1 MIASA
6 RRMLIGVSS
15 VPHFDAYRRR
25 NVEQIHHTLPGTKKE
40 VDMLRLAKNLS
51 GFTLGAIDGEIGKVK
66 EFYFDD
72 RTWTIRYL
80 VADTGKWLSDRS
92 VLISPYALSDIQTEE
107 TIIHVNLTKVQIENS
122 PAIETNRP
130 VSRQDELLYYPYYGY
145 PSYWGGSSLWGNAA
159 YPQMLELPP
168 GMEARRAAASKHEDD
183 DPHLR
188 SSQDVDGHSI
198 QALDGDVGHV
208 VDLVIDDES
217 WVIRYLI
224 VATRNWLPG
233 KKVLIGTRS
242 VQHISWEESKVY
254 LQLKRETIENSP
266 EYSEELLLSRDYE
279 AKLHRHYDLEEYW
292 QQELAHTHTR

>member
-1 MIASA
+1 
-6 RRMLIGVSS
+6 
-15 VPHFDAYRRR
+15 
-25 NVEQIHHTLPGTKKE
+25 
-40 VDMLRLAKNLS
+40 MLRLAKDLN

-72 RTWTIRYL
+72 KTWTIRYL
-80 VADTGKWLSDRS
+80 VADTGHWLADRS
-92 VLISPYALSDIQTEE
+92 VLISPYALSEVQTAEKLIRVE
-107 TIIHVNLTKVQIENS
+107 LTKLQIEKS
-122 PAIETNRP
+122 PVIETNKP
-130 VSRQDELLYYPYYGY
+130 VSRQYELMYYPYYGF

-159 YPQMLELPP
+159 YPQMLELPL
-168 GMEARRAAASKHEDD
+168 GVKDERGAASKHEDD

-188 SSQDVDGHSI
+188 SSKDVDGHSI

-208 VDLVIDDES
+208 VDFVIDDES

-233 KKVLIGTRS
+233 KKVLIATRS

-254 LQLKRETIENSP
+254 LRLKRETIKSSP

-292 QQELAHTHTR
+292 QEELANTHTR